1 MPAIPMQKF
10 WTRLSLSQ
18 KIVFP
23 FLTVCLGAFM
33 FCLFT
38 VGHWFTDNLEQ
49 NMHQEVKIFAE
60 RVYQDFQYQQQTLEN
75 QIKLIVDR
83 DAVRNSVERQDR
95 SGLLK
100 ILLPLRSFLDLDW
113 IKVFDT
119 KGNTLLDARSSQL
132 GQVKLLDRSI
142 ASSAMSGAFFSD
154 LVDVEGGQQTL
165 QAVIHPI
172 KSSAGLLGGMI
183 VAQLVD
189 DELLQ
194 KIATGSSKHLIA
206 IGGNRVIATTL
217 PAAHHITGLTVPKAS
232 TIRLAIDDQQ
242 YLARNVYFAGASQS
256 LAIIVLQ
263 PISQLEAAKKLLWER
278 FGLVFLLGSIIVAIV
293 GVLIARAII
302 RPLRAVSEVARKVT
316 RDSNFDLQAPVL
328 TQDEVGVVAISLN
341 QLIQQVRQLLILQQ
355 EDKEQLKIYNQ
366 TLEQQVESRTEELQ
380 QKNTDLQQTLQKLKQ
395 AQSQLIQGEKMSA
408 LGQLVAGI
416 AHEINNPVNFIYANL
431 TYVNQYTQDLLRLVN
446 TYQQNYP
453 NPPQSLQ
460 AVLKDVDIDYL
471 NEDLTKILQ
480 SMQVGSDR
488 IREIVLSLRNF
499 SRLDEAELKW
509 VNLYEGID
517 NTLMI
522 LQHRL
527 KANSERPAIEVVKEY
542 VDLPLVECCAGQ
554 LNQVFMNL
562 LANAIDALEE
572 SNLGRSFQDIAAN
585 PNRIWIR
592 TLNPTPNQVQIT
604 IADNGCGIPENVR
617 SRLFDPFFTTKQV
630 GKGTG
635 LGLSI
640 SYQVVTE
647 KHRGK
652 LWCDSTPSAGTKF
665 VIELPIS
672 GTSSMS

>member
-1 MPAIPMQKF
+1 MLAIAMQKF
-10 WTRLSLSQ
+10 WMRLSLGQ

-23 FLTVCLGAFM
+23 FLTVCLGVFM
-33 FCLFT
+33 LGLFT
-38 VGHWFTDNLEQ
+38 VGHWFTVNLEQ
-49 NMHQEVKIFAE
+49 NLGQEVEIFAQ
-60 RVYQDFQYQQQTLEN
+60 RVHQDFEYEQQTLEN
-75 QIKLIVDR
+75 QIKLIADR
-83 DAVRNSVERQDR
+83 GAVRLAIERQDR
-95 SGLLK
+95 SALLK
-100 ILLPLRSFLDLDW
+100 TLLPLRTILDLDW

-119 KGNTLLDARSSQL
+119 KGNTLLDARASQL

-142 ASSAMSGAFFSD
+142 ASSASSGAFFSD
-154 LVDVEGGQQTL
+154 LVDVEGRQQTL

-172 KSSAGLLGGMI
+172 KSSAGLLGGI
-183 VAQLVD
+183 IIAQLVD
-189 DELLQ
+189 DELVQ

-206 IGGNRVIATTL
+206 MREREVIATTL
-217 PAAHHITGLTVPKAS
+217 KAARHTTGLILPKAS
-232 TIRLAIDDQQ
+232 TVRLAIHDQE
-242 YLARNVYFAGASQS
+242 YLAKSVYFAGASQS
-256 LAIIVLQ
+256 LSIIVLQ
-263 PISQLEAAKKLLWER
+263 PISQLEAAKRLLWQR
-278 FGLVFLLGSIIVAIV
+278 FGLVFLLGGMIVVIV
-293 GVLIARAII
+293 GVLIAGAIT
-302 RPLRAVSEVARKVT
+302 RPLKAVSQVAKKVT
-316 RDSNFDLQAPVL
+316 RESNFDLQAPVL
-328 TQDEVGVVAISLN
+328 TQDEVGVVAVSLN
-341 QLIQQVRQLLILQQ
+341 QLIQQVRQLLIVQQ
-355 EDKEQLKIYNQ
+355 EDKKQLEVYNQ

-380 QKNTDLQQTLQKLKQ
+380 QKNIDLQKTLEKLKQ
-395 AQSQLIQGEKMSA
+395 AQSQLIQSEKMSA

-416 AHEINNPVNFIYANL
+416 AHEINNPVNFIYGNL
-431 TYVNQYTQDLLRLVN
+431 TYVDQYTQDLLRLLN
-446 TYQQNYP
+446 AYQQNYP

-460 AVLKDVDIDYL
+460 ADLDDVDMDYL
-471 NEDLTKILQ
+471 NEDLRKILL

-527 KANSERPAIEVVKEY
+527 KANSERPAIEVVKQY

-572 SNLGRSFQDIAAN
+572 SNRGRSFQDIAAN
-585 PNRIWIR
+585 PNRILIS
-592 TLNPTPNQVQIT
+592 TANPTPNQVEIT
-604 IADNGCGIPENVR
+604 IADNGSGIPENVR
-617 SRLFDPFFTTKQV
+617 SRLFDPFFTTKPV

-647 KHRGK
+647 KHGGK
-652 LWCDSTPSAGTKF
+652 LWYDSTPGAGTKF

-672 GTSSMS
+672 GGL